1 MSMSAAGN
9 IAKSFAFPARN
20 NLDAIE
26 REAALA
32 REAQLEAARAD
43 AIARG
48 SAEGLE
54 RGREEAKLEAREL
67 LESSYREG
75 IAKGHADG
83 LAEMNGAAEALRG
96 ALDEFSLERANV
108 VAEAESFCVNLTLAV
123 VARLID
129 ADETRAEFVRRSV
142 AKALQ
147 ALAPEAPT
155 AVFLNPSDLKCVAET
170 MSDLP
175 LQEDATLA
183 SGTSRV
189 EAGRLL
195 VESTLEEAFN
205 QLRSAVLETKLK
217 RVRKKSATRKNS
229 APASETPDAG

>member
-1 MSMSAAGN
+1 MSAAPN
-9 IAKSFAFPARN
+9 TARAFAFPARN

-26 REAALA
+26 RESALA

-48 SAEGLE
+48 SAEGLA
-54 RGREEAKLEAREL
+54 RGREQARIEAHAL

-83 LAEMNGAAEALRG
+83 FAEMNAAAEALRG
-96 ALDEFSLERANV
+96 ALNEFSLERTNV
-108 VAEAESFCVNLTLAV
+108 VAEVESFCVDLALAV
-123 VARLID
+123 VARLVE
-129 ADETRAEFVRRSV
+129 ADETRAEFVRRSIT
-142 AKALQ
+142 KALQ

-155 AVFLNPSDLKCVAET
+155 AVFLNPSDLICVAQT

-175 LQEDATLA
+175 VQEDATLA

-195 VESTLEEAFN
+195 VESALDEAFN
-205 QLRSAVLETKLK
+205 QLRNAVLETKLK
-217 RVRKKSATRKNS
+217 RVRKKSAKRKNS
-229 APASETPDAG
+229 APASEPDAG